1 MGLMDFFTPEAG
13 QDRRRWLDSQ
23 EAALAEALR
32 YYLGPTGI
40 PERLGVAN
48 EMLNPVVGLQR
59 SAAATNRALDPSLG
73 GVDRV
78 AAGADA
84 ATEALGALLGVS
96 GLRAATEAA
105 APAVRGLLDDIV
117 ERANQPGVM
126 PTTYSN
132 PILGLRLYHGSPHD
146 FDRFDMS
153 KIGTGEGAQA
163 YGHGLYFAESEPIAR
178 FYRDALSSNKF
189 SYDNVRPDK
198 EAVQKFSGLLADI
211 QQRKTGLVDED
222 GFISLDASADDLA
235 ALSAEEDKVRNMM
248 VMDTINRNPHLQYGR
263 MYEVQVNA
271 NPDDFLDWDKPLSE
285 QPQVLDRL
293 RNYGGQYRDE
303 VAKLK
308 AERDALAAQAP
319 APSMTNDFDALF
331 ADDGFGEGWAR
342 LGELDAKIREAEA
355 AAAKASKQG
364 ALFSDSLNEDFLT
377 STLGRNLATASGDSY
392 SLTGAADN
400 VQLSQ
405 QLREA
410 GIPGIRYLD
419 AGSRGAGDGSRN
431 YVVFDDKLIDIVRK
445 YGIAGAAVMLGVSA
459 FDVEQAMAQGQQ
471 QPQGLLS
478 TGVR

>member
-1 MGLMDFFTPEAG
+1 MGILDFFSPEAG

-105 APAVRGLLDDIV
+105 APAVRGLLDDIA
-117 ERANQPGVM
+117 ERANQPGAI

-271 NPDDFLDWDKPLSE
+271 NPDDFLDWDKPLSA
-285 QPQVLDRL
+285 QSPVI
-293 RNYGGQYRDE
+293 
-303 VAKLK
+303 
-308 AERDALAAQAP
+308 RDAFSALGTPERLASVQGENAYRALSSNLGALDWP
-319 APSMTNDFDALF
+319 VGADAATRRQF
-331 ADDGFGEGWAR
+331 YT
-342 LGELDAKIREAEA
+342 
-355 AAAKASKQG
+355 QG
-364 ALFSDSLNEDFLT
+364 AVN
-377 STLGRNLATASGDSY
+377 ATER
-392 SLTGAADN
+392 
-400 VQLSQ
+400 
-405 QLREA
+405 LREA

-431 YVVFDDKLIDIVRK
+431 YVVFDDQLISIIRK